1 MEKINLTA
9 QKFNKSSFNKR
20 VNTSFTELIKSDN
33 TNIFN
38 NLTSDT
44 NKNLSNFFSMYN
56 ELFYD
61 IPKDGQTQSHEFL
74 IKESAAYIDFN
85 QNEELIASLQ
95 SEISSLRKELLEEQQ
110 RTAEI
115 LNSLN
120 NNDNG

>member
-56 ELFYD
+56 
-61 IPKDGQTQSHEFL
+61 
-74 IKESAAYIDFN
+74 
-85 QNEELIASLQ
+85 
-95 SEISSLRKELLEEQQ
+95 
-110 RTAEI
+110 
-115 LNSLN
+115 
-120 NNDNG
+120 